1 MYLQPLNKNEII
13 KKSKKNL
20 KNFKSTNK
28 LKIINIGRFTDQK
41 DQLTFL
47 KSINYLKN
55 KINFEARIIGRGI
68 LREKLQKYI
77 LDKKL
82 SRFVKIINFVENP
95 YPFIRQSDIFVLT
108 SKYEGLPNVL
118 LEALAL
124 KKFIISSSCHT
135 GPKEI
140 LLNGKGGL
148 LFKVGDH
155 KELANKIMYYFLNR
169 KKCVKLLDK
178 SYKSLI
184 RFDYKSNLLKYYKLV
199 NSF

>member
-1 MYLQPLNKNEII
+1 M
-13 KKSKKNL
+13 
-20 KNFKSTNK
+20 
-28 LKIINIGRFTDQK
+28 
-41 DQLTFL
+41 
-47 KSINYLKN
+47 
-55 KINFEARIIGRGI
+55 
-68 LREKLQKYI
+68 
-77 LDKKL
+77 
-82 SRFVKIINFVENP
+82 KIINFVENP

-155 KELANKIMYYFLNR
+155 KELANKITYYFLNR
-169 KKCVKLLDK
+169 KKCLKLLDK